1 MTKTI
6 ALDRKTVRTVDID
19 GRLHIARSHM
29 SKSDVNPYYGREI
42 PGAANLGLDLNKI
55 YWLYRDPDELAK
67 AAPTF
72 NNLPILDVH
81 VPVTADEPQQEI
93 VIGSTGTDA
102 EFNDGYLDNSAVI
115 WVQSAID
122 DVEAEK
128 RKEWSCAYHYV
139 ADMTPGEI
147 NGLRFDGIMR
157 NIVGNHVA
165 LVKEGRAGS
174 DVMVADAM
182 PENRIMKLNTRT
194 ALAVNGGLV
203 ALVTPLLAQ
212 DAKVNLATI
221 VDGLTEKNVKS
232 RAADIAA
239 KVVAAVTP
247 KLAADEGLEVSDV
260 VAVIEAV
267 QGSPGAATVEDD
279 DLMADPDP
287 GKMTLDGDDAMS
299 KVMAALK
306 GMLSDEDMAKIAAIA
321 GGQTTMDADPDDD
334 DADPERKP
342 PAMDAVAIRRAA
354 TREMQAI
361 RTAEREV
368 EPHIGE
374 VQAMDSASAVYRL
387 ALDAAGIDVTGV
399 HPSAYGAMVRM
410 LPVPGEAKPVR
421 IAADSSS
428 IARLNRILE
437 GK

>member
-6 ALDRKTVRTVDID
+6 ALDRKTARTVDQD
-19 GRLHIARSHM
+19 GRLHIARSHI
-29 SKSDVNPYYGREI
+29 SKADVNPYYGREI
-42 PGAANLGLDLNKI
+42 PGAVDLGLDLDKI
-55 YWLYRDPDELAK
+55 YWLYRDADELAK

-81 VPVTADEPQQEI
+81 IPVTSDEPQQEI

-102 EFNDGYLDNSAVI
+102 VFNDGYLDNSAVI

-122 DVEAEK
+122 DVESEK

-139 ADMTPGEI
+139 ADMSPGEI

-182 PENRIMKLNTRT
+182 PENMIMKLKTRT
-194 ALAVNGGLV
+194 ALAVNGAVV

-212 DAKVNLATI
+212 DAKGVNLAKL
-221 VDGLTEKNVKS
+221 VDGVTAKNVK
-232 RAADIAA
+232 AKTAEIAA

-247 KLAADEGLEVSDV
+247 KLAADEGLEVADV

-267 QGSPGAATVEDD
+267 QGAPGAATVEDD

-287 GKMTLDGDDAMS
+287 NKMTLDGDDAMS
-299 KVMAALK
+299 KVMEALK
-306 GMLSDEDMAKIAAIA
+306 GMLSDDDLAKIAAIA
-321 GGQTTMDADPDDD
+321 GGDPAMDEDDD

-342 PAMDAVAIRRAA
+342 PAMDAAAIRKAARAD
-354 TREMQAI
+354 MQAI
-361 RTAEREV
+361 RVAEREV
-368 EPHIGE
+368 EPIIGE
-374 VQAMDSASAVYRL
+374 VQAMDCAADVYRL
-387 ALDAAGIDVTGV
+387 ALDAKGVDTKGV
-399 HPSAYGAMVRM
+399 HPSAFRAMVAM
-410 LPVPGEAKPVR
+410 LRTAADDRPAAR
-421 IAADSSS
+421 IATDSAPV
-428 IARLNRILE
+428 ARLDRILK

>member
-6 ALDRKTVRTVDID
+6 ALDRATVRTVDQD

-29 SKSDVNPYYGREI
+29 SKADVNPYYGREI
-42 PGAANLGLDLNKI
+42 PGAVDLGLDLDRI
-55 YWLYRDPDELAK
+55 YWLYRDAEELAK

-81 VPVTADEPQQEI
+81 IPVNSDDPQQDV

-102 EFNDGYLDNSAVI
+102 TFNDGYLDNSAVI

-128 RKEWSCAYHYV
+128 RKEWSCAYHYC
-139 ADMTPGEI
+139 ADMTSGEI

-182 PENRIMKLNTRT
+182 PENLTMKFKTRT
-194 ALAVNGGLV
+194 ALAVNAGLV

-212 DAKVNLATI
+212 DAKINLAPFA
-221 VDGLTEKNVKS
+221 DGLTAKNVKGKT
-232 RAADIAA
+232 ADIAA
-239 KVVAAVTP
+239 KIVAAVTP

-287 GKMTLDGDDAMS
+287 DKMTLDGDDAMS

-306 GMLSDEDMAKIAAIA
+306 GMLSDDDMAKIASIA
-321 GGQTTMDADPDDD
+321 GGDPAMDEDDED
-334 DADPERKP
+334 DKKP
-342 PAMDAVAIRRAA
+342 PAMDAAAIRKAA
-354 TREMQAI
+354 REDMQAI
-361 RTAEREV
+361 RQAEREV

-374 VQAMDSASAVYRL
+374 VQAMDSAADVYRL
-387 ALDAAGIDVTGV
+387 ALDAAKVDTKGITSTV
-399 HPSAYGAMVRM
+399 ALRAMVGM
-410 LPVPGEAKPVR
+410 LPRADEAKPVR
-421 IAADSSS
+421 IATDSAPA
-428 IARLNRILE
+428 ARLDRILK